1 MKVNKNKIIK
11 RKGNRIHYNM
21 IEYYI
26 ILCNIIF
33 FLIFFNEEINNN
45 LIIKIIKR

>member
-11 RKGNRIHYNM
+11 RKGNRIHYN

-33 FLIFFNEEINNN
+33 F
-45 LIIKIIKR
+45 